1 MIGFNNVIKL
11 YKNMYNPY
19 FFMRGLSEK
28 RIRNSNKNELGIV
41 IIERFPILL

>member
-19 FFMRGLSEK
+19 FLWGGLSEK
-28 RIRNSNKNELGIV
+28 RIRNSSKNELGIV